1 MQTSRSTGSV
11 ERAGT
16 IQRMSAAE
24 AAPLTGLGSVPYTAA
39 QARVV
44 TAALDLFARHGV
56 GGTSLG
62 MIAEALGVTKA
73 AVYYQYRTKDEIV
86 IAAAEANL
94 AKLEHILDAAEAQAG
109 RPDGVDLLLVQLV
122 DLAVEQR
129 RMVNIIQGDPV
140 MIRLIAEHEPFRKLM
155 GRLHRLL
162 VGDDPGAD
170 LRVPAAMLTAAIGSA
185 ATHPL
190 VADLDD
196 DTLRAKLLDLARR
209 FLDLPT

>member
-1 MQTSRSTGSV
+1 
-11 ERAGT
+11 
-16 IQRMSAAE
+16 MSAAE

-109 RPDGVDLLLVQLV
+109 RPEGVDLLLVQLV

-140 MIRLIAEHEPFRKLM
+140 MIRLIAEHEPFRTLM

>member
-1 MQTSRSTGSV
+1 MST
-11 ERAGT
+11 
-16 IQRMSAAE
+16 AE
-24 AAPLTGLGSVPYTAA
+24 AVPLTGLGSAPYTPA

-44 TAALDLFARHGV
+44 TAALDLFAEHGV

-62 MIAEALGVTKA
+62 MIADALGVTKA

-94 AKLEHILDAAEAQAG
+94 AKLEHVLDAAEAQAG
-109 RPDGVDLLLVQLV
+109 RPEAVDLLLVQLV

-129 RMVNIIQGDPV
+129 GIVNVIQGDPV
-140 MIRLIAEHEPFRKLM
+140 MIRLIAEHEPFRRLM

-162 VGDDPGAD
+162 VGDDPDAD

-196 DTLRAKLLDLARR
+196 DTLRAQLLDLARR
-209 FLDLPT
+209 FLHLPTGACSD